1 MLSFVTITKEGEMAI
16 SREVLEAGRVDLSDV
31 IDTTTAPLAPIAPG
45 VLLREEW
52 LEPLGITAYRLAKD
66 IDVPPN
72 RMTAIIAGE
81 RAITADTAL
90 RLGRYFGTDAQ
101 SWMNLQAR
109 YDLAMEQRAHGEE
122 IARTVRPRV
131 AA

>member
-1 MLSFVTITKEGEMAI
+1 MEGEMAI
-16 SREVLEAGRVDLSDV
+16 SREALETGSVDLSDV
-31 IDTTTAPLAPIAPG
+31 VDESTAPLAPIAPG
-45 VLLREEW
+45 ELLREEW

-72 RMTAIIAGE
+72 RVTAIIAGE

-90 RLGRYFGTDAQ
+90 RLARYFGTDAQ

-109 YDLAMEQRAHGEE
+109 YDLAIEQRTHGEV
-122 IARTVRPRV
+122 ITRTVRPRV